1 MGKWQYTICMKYGL
15 AILFLGSA
23 LAAEVLKPGTPAPPI
38 SARPLDGIQPF
49 RGWEAYRGNFV
60 VVDFW
65 ATWCAPC
72 LLALDKTAALERE
85 FTGQRIRFL
94 TVANDDME
102 RVKRYF
108 KDKGLHLQTFVDQD
122 ESVGHAFGITGIPAA
137 AVIDPEGRVAGIT
150 PGENV
155 TAAVIRMLLNGKKVN
170 LPPFNRI
177 NNPFWDQDE
186 ITWQD
191 GVLPVFQVVIKPI
204 DVHGGGTAYKAGS
217 NHLSG
222 DGAIVQAMIQ
232 SAWRTD
238 SFHVDIRGKL
248 PEGAYRFAATVP
260 KGREGELFPAFQDA
274 LQRTFGLQAHWEEQQ
289 RDVLILTHDGSV
301 SIKESTSEPL
311 SQFQRG
317 KITMKKQSTAELAG
331 ALPNWMRKVV
341 IDETGLTGRYDF
353 DLDYRD
359 DGPNV
364 LIDSLRER
372 YGLIL
377 ALGRRP
383 IRVLVVKAAQ

>member
-1 MGKWQYTICMKYGL
+1 
-15 AILFLGSA
+15 
-23 LAAEVLKPGTPAPPI
+23 
-38 SARPLDGIQPF
+38 
-49 RGWEAYRGNFV
+49 
-60 VVDFW
+60 
-65 ATWCAPC
+65 
-72 LLALDKTAALERE
+72 
-85 FTGQRIRFL
+85 
-94 TVANDDME
+94 
-102 RVKRYF
+102 
-108 KDKGLHLQTFVDQD
+108 
-122 ESVGHAFGITGIPAA
+122 
-137 AVIDPEGRVAGIT
+137 
-150 PGENV
+150 
-155 TAAVIRMLLNGKKVN
+155 
-170 LPPFNRI
+170 
-177 NNPFWDQDE
+177 
-186 ITWQD
+186 
-191 GVLPVFQVVIKPI
+191 
-204 DVHGGGTAYKAGS
+204 
-217 NHLSG
+217 
-222 DGAIVQAMIQ
+222 
-232 SAWRTD
+232 
-238 SFHVDIRGKL
+238 
-248 PEGAYRFAATVP
+248 
-260 KGREGELFPAFQDA
+260 
-274 LQRTFGLQAHWEEQQ
+274 LQAHWEEQQ